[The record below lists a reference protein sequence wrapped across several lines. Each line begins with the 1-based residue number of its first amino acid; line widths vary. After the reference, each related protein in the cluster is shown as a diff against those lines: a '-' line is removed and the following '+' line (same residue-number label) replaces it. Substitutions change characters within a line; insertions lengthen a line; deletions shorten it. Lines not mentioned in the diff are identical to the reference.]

1 MPLLF
6 TINLYARCRRL
17 LCLLLI
23 MLAPVPA
30 VADLVTDY
38 FSGLQ
43 RIEADFVQTV
53 VDAAGETLQDSKGRV
68 WIERPGRFRWDYQ
81 TPYRQLIVS
90 DGKQLWTYDPD
101 LEQATVKPLDAALSS
116 TPAMLLS
123 GFRPLSEVMV
133 WEADTETDNDRY
145 TWFRL
150 YPKEK
155 DAAVEKVRIGFDGE
169 QLSVIDVVD
178 GFDNHTRIEFFGM
191 QRNQRLDEALF
202 QLRLPAGTDVIGGA
216 PP

>member
-1 MPLLF
+1 M
-6 TINLYARCRRL
+6 
-17 LCLLLI
+17 CLLLVT
-23 MLAPVPA
+23 LAPAAA
-30 VADLVTDY
+30 VADLVSGY

-43 RIEADFVQTV
+43 SIEADFVQTV
-53 VDAAGETLQDSKGRV
+53 VDAAGETVQDSKGRV
-68 WIERPGRFRWDYQ
+68 WIERPGRFRWDYR

-123 GFRPLSEVMV
+123 GFRPLSEVMD
-133 WEADTETDNDRY
+133 WEADAETANDPY

-150 YPKEK
+150 HPKEK
-155 DAAVEKVRIGFDGE
+155 DAAVEKVRIGFEGK

-178 GFDNHTRIEFFGM
+178 GFDNHTRIEFSGV
-191 QRNQRLDEALF
+191 QRNHRLDEGLF
-202 QLRLPAGTDVIGGA
+202 HLRLPAGTDVIGGA